1 MCLTAPGAIT
11 AIIEI
16 NGKPT
21 LFIRHADGSPAI
33 VVSLQVSQGRVQ
45 SIWAVANPD
54 KLGWVSGA

>member
-1 MCLTAPGAIT
+1 VYLTAPGAIT

-21 LFIRHADGSPAI
+21 LLIRHADGSPAI

-45 SIWAVANPD
+45 SICNPD
-54 KLGWVSGA
+54 KLGWV